1 MSGVGF
7 QLALELSSVFPVKE
21 LVSSAASQILI
32 FARDLR
38 KSGSD
43 VVVEEDLAEVFG
55 RGRVSSELEKKFKD
69 AVNIHTFTPLS
80 KGSQMY
86 LDSGPGPTLIR
97 AFRDRRYFATFITLS
112 MLGYFHNREQLAS
125 MLAQSMTKR
134 FEMKIEGA
142 SSDPGYE
149 GIMNTMAACSSQSS
163 AFAWTYYCGLV
174 EERLK
179 TSIPAYHYSTDYIR
193 VSPSLLLG
201 AMDYL
206 YLIQSLPEDRKMTVS
221 NETGCIT
228 LIIWAHYILELT
240 VVITDTPKG
249 QIVFGNAKEPHVYI
263 SWSKEKKDDA
273 GELFWPLESDDDDAE
288 PTIRLHERDISIV
301 LTESTP
307 EPERRISIITEE
319 RHPLCGYGVT
329 YLRRVLNVD
338 VITLDNDPIYE
349 ESVKLI
355 TALAIHV
362 SRRLDRNLNFRNR
375 LSTSTPQ
382 ASASRS
388 WTLLEKWRVMASA
401 KLIFNGLS
409 IDPTGVESYEKFLAE
424 TKLDETTCPNS
435 FSAFLKKVKLGSSAL
450 SPAKRLLKQVQ
461 HLAKIV
467 LIFAHINE
475 IESCSDLP
483 LILQSDQDHSLLS
496 SSMTEILGG
505 PGKRSAVEP
514 QEIFHAVVCL
524 LSSTVLDNRD
534 DMHKWSSRMGHFLY
548 LCSDFGWSVIMSTV
562 KDEDPAD
569 IRPELVHV
577 RKGTPTNEKTKERKL
592 RIRDGTGFT
601 NKEYPDVYQLQRGPE
616 YIPRTVATVS
626 KRTEY
631 WAVQSQEF
639 ELTLYYSV
647 VPTPEWRQYQV
658 TPFEAFTGCRAMQE
672 SLWQT
677 FSTEDCEH
685 GGINHGTIQNPSI
698 PIKLGPDAVALLGWS
713 TAGEVLQPW
722 TERILIM
729 LTRGERHI
737 RWLAIIKATMGRGLE
752 ARYREVMLRTKGCCE
767 ACALDQV
774 ASRPGR
780 WTLIL

>member
-1 MSGVGF
+1 
-7 QLALELSSVFPVKE
+7 
-21 LVSSAASQILI
+21 
-32 FARDLR
+32 
-38 KSGSD
+38 

-55 RGRVSSELEKKFKD
+55 RGKVSSELEKKFKD
-69 AVNIHTFTPLS
+69 TVKIHTFTPLS
-80 KGSQMY
+80 TGSQIH

-97 AFRDRRYFATFITLS
+97 AFSDQRYLATVITLS

-134 FEMKIEGA
+134 FEMGIQGA

-163 AFAWTYYCGLV
+163 AFSWTYYRGIV
-174 EERLK
+174 EEKLK
-179 TSIPAYHYSTDYIR
+179 TSIPTYHYSPDYIR
-193 VSPSLLLG
+193 LSPSLLLG
-201 AMDYL
+201 AMDFL
-206 YLIQSLPEDRKMTVS
+206 YLVQSLPEDRKVTVS
-221 NETGCIT
+221 NEIGCIT
-228 LIIWAHYILELT
+228 LVIWAHYILELT

-249 QIVFGNAKEPHVYI
+249 QIVFGDAKEPHVYI

-273 GELFWPLESDDDDAE
+273 GELFWPLESDDDAD
-288 PTIRLHERDISIV
+288 PTIRLHERDISVI
-301 LTESTP
+301 LTESAP
-307 EPERRISIITEE
+307 EPERRIFITTEE
-319 RHPLCGYGVT
+319 RHPLCGYGVP

-362 SRRLDRNLNFRNR
+362 SRRLDRHLSFRNR
-375 LSTSTPQ
+375 YNTSNPRPPASTL
-382 ASASRS
+382 SRS
-388 WTLLEKWRVMASA
+388 WTQLEMWRLMDSA

-409 IDPTGVESYEKFLAE
+409 IDPTGVESYINFLSE

-435 FSAFLKKVKLGSSAL
+435 FTAFLKKVKLGSSSF
-450 SPAKRLLKQVQ
+450 SPARRLLEQVE

-467 LIFAHINE
+467 VIFAHVDGV
-475 IESCSDLP
+475 ESCADLP
-483 LILQSDQDHSLLS
+483 LILKNDHVQLS
-496 SSMTEILGG
+496 SSMTEILKG

-524 LSSTVLDNRD
+524 LSSTVFDNRD
-534 DMHKWSSRMGHFLY
+534 DTYKWSSRTSNFLY
-548 LCSDFGWSVIMSTV
+548 VCSDFGWSVILSTAMD
-562 KDEDPAD
+562 KDPAD
-569 IRPELVHV
+569 TRPELVFV
-577 RKGTPTNEKTKERKL
+577 RKGTPTNKRTNERKL

-601 NKEYPDVYQLQRGPE
+601 YKEYPDVYQLQRGPE
-616 YIPRTVATVS
+616 YIPRTVATVT

-639 ELTLYYSV
+639 ELTLYYTV
-647 VPTPEWRQYQV
+647 VPTPEWCQYRV
-658 TPFEAFTGCRAMQE
+658 SPFEAFTSYRAMQD

-677 FSTEDCEH
+677 FSTEACEH
-685 GGINHGTIQNPSI
+685 GRLNHDTVQYPSTSV
-698 PIKLGPDAVALLGWS
+698 KLGPDAAALLGWS
-713 TAGEVLQPW
+713 TAGEILQPW
-722 TERILIM
+722 PERILIL

-737 RWLAIIKATMGRGLE
+737 RWLAIISAVRGRGLE
-752 ARYREVMLRTKGCCE
+752 TNYREVMLRTRDCCE